1 MAESKKRPGCRLA
14 EFHASGAQL
23 KTSNRRGSPRS
34 SEDAGSSKADDQLI
48 PYRSQATRRQ
58 CQPCGRCRIA
68 ADSESVRRPEIDVNY
83 YRRWDLNPHGRY
95 RPEDFKSSASAIP
108 PRRLLRRSTD
118 RQELPQKERA
128 RTAGPVRGRRRRS
141 VDSHSVEPEGGIRIH
156 NQQEPVIGLRDRS
169 LLGPIY
175 ESGQGLATDPPTI
188 RGHPK
193 RTPSANRD
201 RNRSVPGLAQ

>member
-108 PRRLLRRSTD
+108 PRRRFWEVKRSGRVLIRQGALPRAPLTD
-118 RQELPQKERA
+118 TKTPRHRSDP
-128 RTAGPVRGRRRRS
+128 TSCVR
-141 VDSHSVEPEGGIRIH
+141 VPESR
-156 NQQEPVIGLRDRS
+156 ECR
-169 LLGPIY
+169 
-175 ESGQGLATDPPTI
+175 
-188 RGHPK
+188 
-193 RTPSANRD
+193 
-201 RNRSVPGLAQ
+201 